1 MVPKV
6 SSAIT
11 PDAIDFPYIREYTM
25 RPHMIEAG
33 AATAHDKPRLFATS
47 LPPYSTQIE
56 GIPTKA
62 CGWLGLVR

>member
-11 PDAIDFPYIREYTM
+11 PDEMDFPNIILYAM
-25 RPHMIEAG
+25 RPHMTEAG

-62 CGWLGLVR
+62 CEW